1 MKATSLF
8 RTAILSGVLAVTTL
22 VPAADSEEMQGALS
36 FNQASG
42 TEVFLAQTNVPGE
55 RRRVRR
61 RTRRRVNRRH
71 ERRENKMINYGATS
85 IESGTVFFWSA
96 TMA

>member
-1 MKATSLF
+1 MRATSLF
-8 RTAILSGVLAVTTL
+8 RTTILSGILALTTL
-22 VPAADSEEMQGALS
+22 VPAAESEETQGILS

-42 TEVFLAQTNVPGE
+42 TEVLLTQTNVPGE

-71 ERRENKMINYGATS
+71 ERRENKMINYSATS
-85 IESGTVFFWSA
+85 AGSGTLYFWSA
-96 TMA
+96 TIA

>member
-8 RTAILSGVLAVTTL
+8 RTAILSGVLAATTL
-22 VPAADSEEMQGALS
+22 VPAADSEETQGALS

-42 TEVFLAQTNVPGE
+42 TEVLLTQTNVPGE

-61 RTRRRVNRRH
+61 RTRRRVHRRH
-71 ERRENKMINYGATS
+71 ERRENKMINYSSTS
-85 IESGTVFFWSA
+85 AGSGTLYFWSA
-96 TMA
+96 TIA

>member
-1 MKATSLF
+1 MKATTLF
-8 RTAILSGVLAVTTL
+8 RTVLLSGVLAATSL
-22 VPAADSEEMQGALS
+22 VPAADSEETQSTLS

-42 TEVFLAQTNVPGE
+42 AEVLLTQTNVPGE

-71 ERRENKMINYGATS
+71 ERRENKMFNYSSTLAG
-85 IESGTVFFWSA
+85 SGNTYFWSA
-96 TMA
+96 AIA

>member
-1 MKATSLF
+1 MKATALF
-8 RTAILSGVLAVTTL
+8 RTVLLSGVLAATTL
-22 VPAADSEEMQGALS
+22 APAADSEETQSTLS

-42 TEVFLAQTNVPGE
+42 SEVLLTQTNVPGE

-61 RTRRRVNRRH
+61 RTRRRVHRRH

-85 IESGTVFFWSA
+85 TESGTVFFWSS

>member
-1 MKATSLF
+1 MKATALF
-8 RTAILSGVLAVTTL
+8 RTVLLSGVLAATTL
-22 VPAADSEEMQGALS
+22 APPADSEETQSTLS

-42 TEVFLAQTNVPGE
+42 TEVLLTQTNVPGE

-61 RTRRRVNRRH
+61 RTRRRVHRRH

-85 IESGTVFFWSA
+85 TESGTVFFWSS